1 MGLGSRRGQ
10 KIEGQVPGVGLG
22 SMDIERILKGWR
34 HWCSGFWVGS
44 EGLLRGGIGPRVL
57 TGSEGLVALWSR
69 GLEAYG
75 GSLEG
80 CNWPRAGAGTC
91 VGAGACCCL
100 LLGGAGFCAG
110 ICAGGGTS
118 CWVLLGGWVVGG
130 WVANTDGA

>member
-1 MGLGSRRGQ
+1 MGGPGPVVGLGSRSGQ

-57 TGSEGLVALWSR
+57 RGSEGLVALWSR

-80 CNWPRAGAGTC
+80 AIGPGLAPGPALAPGL
-91 VGAGACCCL
+91 VAACCWVA
-100 LLGGAGFCAG
+100 LGSALGFALAAAPVAGC
-110 ICAGGGTS
+110 
-118 CWVLLGGWVVGG
+118 CWV
-130 WVANTDGA
+130 DG